1 MKHLYLCTGMK
12 AALLTMSF
20 GIFITPFLSAQTT
33 PPCGPIAEDFNNTA
47 GTTAGFS
54 SAPLIPGSAGF
65 TYGETGTNGYLQRC
79 AIPLAATVYTI
90 TSPTYQSL
98 PGQTT
103 VTYGFEL
110 SGAVD
115 VTSVSV
121 FIEYDGSIAPV
132 PVAVLTPTYTGTGSN
147 RMATICETTLI
158 STYPGFTAGDRYR
171 FIFQVTASE
180 ASNNNQ
186 CIVFDNFRTTG
197 TNALAALPVSIT
209 AIAARKQGTGVQVY
223 WQVAGEKEL
232 LRYEI
237 ERSSDGRNYTTIGT
251 IDPTGAASY
260 SFTDQQPSA
269 TVNFYRIKSIELDGR
284 YLLSRIVRI
293 NRSTSVPIRA
303 YPQPARNEVSI
314 EHAATRLE
322 GSLTISSAGGQVVKK
337 LSVQPGETSTL
348 VSISTLQPG
357 IYLIRLDNGEGQVE
371 TLKLIKQ

>member
-1 MKHLYLCTGMK
+1 M
-12 AALLTMSF
+12 
-20 GIFITPFLSAQTT
+20 
-33 PPCGPIAEDFNNTA
+33 
-47 GTTAGFS
+47 
-54 SAPLIPGSAGF
+54 
-65 TYGETGTNGYLQRC
+65 
-79 AIPLAATVYTI
+79 
-90 TSPTYQSL
+90 
-98 PGQTT
+98 
-103 VTYGFEL
+103 TYGFEL

-115 VTSVSV
+115 ATSISV
-121 FIEYDGSIAPV
+121 FIEYDGSIVPV
-132 PVAVLTPTYTGTGSN
+132 PVTVLTPTYSGTGSN
-147 RMATICETTLI
+147 RMATICETSLI

-171 FIFQVTASE
+171 FIFQITASGS
-180 ASNNNQ
+180 SNNNQ
-186 CIVFDNFRTTG
+186 CMVFDNFRTTG

-209 AIAARKQGTGVQVY
+209 SIAARKTGTGVQVY

-232 LRYEI
+232 LRYEV
-237 ERSSDGRNYTTIGT
+237 ERSSDGRNYTSIGT

-260 SFTDQQPSA
+260 SFTDPQPSA
-269 TVNFYRIKSIELDGR
+269 TVNFYRVKSIELDGR

-293 NRSTSVPIRA
+293 NRSATVPLRA